1 MKGCSSW
8 HLKQVCGNEQS
19 LAEHWP
25 SLKFQQGPFPSRLGA
40 LVLDDDDCSWVGFLA
55 FSRGQL
61 VVSCFKEPQLVQ
73 ANDFRARPVKHW
85 LYSAES
91 TRDHCRLPVAA
102 ALWRY
107 VAS

>member
-8 HLKQVCGNEQS
+8 HLKQICGNEQS

-61 VVSCFKEPQLVQ
+61 MVSCFKEPQLVQ

-85 LYSAES
+85 LY
-91 TRDHCRLPVAA
+91 RDHCRLPVAA